1 MEDNLK
7 IYEKTIKKKHS
18 FGSPKFTE
26 EFRTALSKT
35 VFIPIAEK
43 TILKLDWDIVFKNEN
58 SIEAKRKVSSFGID
72 QYTEAITITYN
83 HGNVE
88 VKSESLGSEI
98 WDNGRNSKRAR
109 LFIYAFKETE
119 NEFDKEALN
128 ELERETEKKNNWDDY
143 IIPEDL
149 PKPNEIRKK
158 NFPILIVGGLLI
170 SLLLGFVVAELSI
183 HFIYFIGVYE
193 VLVGISISLL
203 LKHLIKWSNFTEIP
217 KIEYLLIGMIFLI
230 YLSNQYFQMEIILN
244 ENNYERISFFEFLK
258 IRFEEGLTIKTLNT
272 GWIGLIISWIIQLVL
287 TYYVALL
294 RVVSVVTTYQLE
306 KIPVEVL
313 DFTTYYFVKG
323 KSETEVR
330 NELSQKGW
338 TANENQDEV
347 FEALGAVYGK
357 IELIRLK

>member
-1 MEDNLK
+1 MEENLK

-18 FGSPKFTE
+18 FASPKFTE

-43 TILKLDWDIVFKNEN
+43 TISKLDWDIVYKNEN
-58 SIEAKRKVSSFGID
+58 SIEAKRKVSSFGLD
-72 QYTEAITITYN
+72 QYTETVTITYN

-119 NEFDKEALN
+119 AEFDKEALN

-143 IIPEDL
+143 IVPEDL
-149 PKPNEIRKK
+149 PQPNEVKKK
-158 NFPILIVGGLLI
+158 NFSILLIGGLFI
-170 SLLLGFVVAELSI
+170 SLLLGFIVAELSV

-193 VLVGISISLL
+193 VLVGIAISLL
-203 LKHLIKWSNFTEIP
+203 LKHVIKLSNFTEIP
-217 KIEYLLIGMIFLI
+217 KIQYLLMGMVFLT
-230 YLSNQYFQMEIILN
+230 YLSNQYFQMEIILS

-258 IRFEEGLTIKTLNT
+258 IRLEEGLTIKTLNT
-272 GWIGLIISWIIQLVL
+272 GWIGMIISWILQLVL
-287 TYYVALL
+287 TYYVAFL
-294 RVVSVVTTYQLE
+294 RVLSVVTTYQLE
-306 KIPVEVL
+306 RIPVEVL
-313 DFTTYYFVKG
+313 DFSTYHFIKG
-323 KSETEVR
+323 KSEVEVR

-338 TANENQDEV
+338 ATIENQDEV